1 MVQVIVGANTGY
13 GIRMGS
19 RQFWDNTKDDVA
31 YVTVMK
37 ETFFVTVAAFAVY
50 LYWFCYLI
58 NRMNQEEEKAKAGS
72 IYAGLTTAQKKK
84 LQAKRKAEAEA
95 AKAAETAP
103 TEVKPE

>member
-1 MVQVIVGANTGY
+1 MGVNTGY

-50 LYWFCYLI
+50 LY
-58 NRMNQEEEKAKAGS
+58 
-72 IYAGLTTAQKKK
+72 
-84 LQAKRKAEAEA
+84 
-95 AKAAETAP
+95 
-103 TEVKPE
+103 